1 MIHILKNVCK
11 TKGGCNLELPCV
23 SRAFITTDES
33 DYGHLEIC
41 KLINPWRWWESIWF
55 SVDTVFLTPCEG
67 GVISE
72 RFPERVERTPAHES
86 NESGSESV
94 PLLPGCHQGCGLS
107 TPSTARDGLEMQSWG
122 PTDLTSALRQDPLG
136 SWTSQWIPLSLT
148 SHILVMGDPN
158 ISSAPPQSIWE
169 QMHDI

>member
-1 MIHILKNVCK
+1 MSHIFKNVCK
-11 TKGGCNLELPCV
+11 IKGGCNLELPCV

-55 SVDTVFLTPCEG
+55 SVDTVFHTACEG

-72 RFPERVERTPAHES
+72 RVSERVERTLAHES
-86 NESGSESV
+86 KESGSESV
-94 PLLPGCHQGCGLS
+94 LLLPGCHQGCGLS
-107 TPSTARDGLEMQSWG
+107 TPSIARDSLECSLG
-122 PTDLTSALRQDPLG
+122 ALLNLTSALRQDPLG

-148 SHILVMGDPN
+148 SHILVMGNPN
-158 ISSAPPQSIWE
+158 ISAPPQSIWE

>member
-72 RFPERVERTPAHES
+72 RFPERAERTPAHES
-86 NESGSESV
+86 NESGSESI

-107 TPSTARDGLEMQSWG
+107 TPSIAWDSLEMQSWG
-122 PTDLTSALRQDPLG
+122 PTESDFCIETRSPGILNKSVDPSEPYFPYLSNGG
-136 SWTSQWIPLSLT
+136 S
-148 SHILVMGDPN
+148 
-158 ISSAPPQSIWE
+158 
-169 QMHDI
+169 